1 MTSINLAEVK
11 KMVKV
16 PKRGAS
22 PFLIPTD
29 VNDNE
34 TAIIV
39 KPPYIQD
46 AEKSK
51 FGKER
56 TILTV
61 QLERTGEVYR
71 WGLNTTSND
80 RLVEKFGE
88 DGDQWDG
95 KKVRIKVESMNVAGV
110 NKSVLYA
117 VPLLQTSIAP
127 ADPSD

>member
-1 MTSINLAEVK
+1 
-11 KMVKV
+11 MVKV

-22 PFLIPTD
+22 PFLIPADINNND
-29 VNDNE
+29 V
-34 TAIIV
+34 ALIV

-56 TILTV
+56 TIITV

-80 RLVEKFGE
+80 RLVDKFGE
-88 DGDQWDG
+88 DGDQWAY
-95 KKVRIKVESMNVAGV
+95 KKVRIKVESMNVGGV

-127 ADPSD
+127 AGSSD